1 MSGPATTPEESPETA
16 APPTRLARSNFRDQ
30 AAVRL
35 REQIL
40 AGRYTSGTRL
50 NEVEIAAEMGISRGP
65 LREALQRLV
74 VEGLVEVVTHRG
86 AIVRTF
92 TPVELRQ
99 MYEFRDIVE
108 SGAARLAAARASEEG
123 VGSLRA
129 LLLETEGLLQ
139 NTAKAAYPVSHDF
152 HRRVVELCGN
162 PMLLR
167 AGVELQIQVRLAR
180 QTSGSD
186 PDRAR
191 IALDEHRD
199 IVEAIARRDPEAA
212 GAAMSHHLSH
222 SFSNVTLRQ
231 VHAEASEAG

>member
-1 MSGPATTPEESPETA
+1 MESTPLHRTDSGTPSH
-16 APPTRLARSNFRDQ
+16 RLARSNFRDQ
-30 AAVRL
+30 AAGRL

-65 LREALQRLV
+65 LREALQRLL
-74 VEGLVEVVTHRG
+74 VEGLIEVVPHRG

-92 TPVELRQ
+92 TPRELRE

-123 VGSLRA
+123 VESLRA
-129 LLLETEGLLQ
+129 MLVVTDELLRNSAE
-139 NTAKAAYPVSHDF
+139 APYPVSHDF

-162 PMLLR
+162 PPLQR
-167 AGVELQIQVRLAR
+167 AGIELQTQVRIAR
-180 QTSGSD
+180 QTSGRD

-191 IALDEHRD
+191 VALDEHRE

-222 SFSNVTLRQ
+222 SLSNVTLRQ
-231 VHAEASEAG
+231 VEAVARDAG